1 MTTIIERRLYLDP
14 KYLDSKLFEHLL
26 KKLQDTIV
34 GECTKEYGHILS
46 VENITEI
53 VSNEDTI
60 FTLKFEATTLKPEV
74 GKILEGKVCMIFKD
88 GIFMKVADKQKM
100 LLPAHTLNDYI
111 YDESSSTFIH
121 EKNEKNVINL
131 NSVIKAKITAIKY
144 DKQNFSCV
152 GTLV

>member
-1 MTTIIERRLYLDP
+1 MHTVIERRLYLEP
-14 KYLDSKLFEHLL
+14 KYLDSELETHLL
-26 KKLQDTIV
+26 HKLRDTVV

-46 VENITEI
+46 IEKITEI

-60 FTLKFEATTLKPEV
+60 FTLRFEALTLKPEV
-74 GKILEGKVCMIFKD
+74 GKILEGKVCMIFRD

-100 LLPAHTLNDYI
+100 LIPSLTLKDYT
-111 YDESSSTFIH
+111 Y
-121 EKNEKNVINL
+121 NEDNCSYTNGKNVIKIDT
-131 NSVIKAKITAIKY
+131 VIKGKVTALKY